1 MKNLLLHIRYLLR
14 SHDCVTIPGIGSF
27 IAATLPALVDESRA
41 LFMPPTRYIS
51 FNSEITHNDGLI
63 AASVARRDAVSF
75 ETATAKVEKAVE
87 QMRRDLSQFRFIDF
101 HGIGTLS
108 LDDQGLLQFI
118 PEASAEFINPYSIL
132 QPVAMHIEAAEE
144 PVAPKRR
151 PRIIR
156 IGAGAMRVA
165 ASVAITVSLG
175 ALLFFPLRDSS
186 TLPFIKAA
194 IWPSAMSNVQA
205 TPAFVEKPQPHVELI
220 FAEAPAHGHEILQTS
235 GITAQDEET
244 PAPVFGVVVGVFS
257 DADKAEIFIGNTP
270 GLVTY
275 PAKNGRQFRVC
286 AATASTMEEC
296 AAMAS
301 KYRADG
307 TWPEAWPARL
317 R

>member
-1 MKNLLLHIRYLLR
+1 MKNLLLHIRYLVR

-51 FNSEITHNDGLI
+51 FNSEINHNDGLI
-63 AASVARRDAVSF
+63 AASIARRDNISF
-75 ETATAKVEKAVE
+75 EAATTRVETAVN
-87 QMRRDLSQFRFIDF
+87 QIRHDLAHFREIDF
-101 HGIGTLS
+101 PGIGTLG
-108 LDDQGLLQFI
+108 LDLASDRIQFY
-118 PEASAEFINPYSIL
+118 PSASADFINPYAIL
-132 QPVAMHIEAAEE
+132 QPVAMHVETAEE
-144 PVAPKRR
+144 PVVPRRR

-194 IWPSAMSNVQA
+194 IWPSTVGEVPA
-205 TPAFVEKPQPHVELI
+205 TTAFVEKPQPEVELI
-220 FAEAPAHGHEILQTS
+220 FAEAPADGHEILS
-235 GITAQDEET
+235 PGST
-244 PAPVFGVVVGVFS
+244 PASVETDAPVYGVVVGVFS
-257 DADKAEIFIGNTP
+257 DAEKAEAFIGDASGMTSFQ
-270 GLVTY
+270 
-275 PAKNGRQFRVC
+275 ARNGQFRVC

-301 KYRADG
+301 KYRTDG
-307 TWPEAWPARL
+307 TWPEAWPARI

>member
-1 MKNLLLHIRYLLR
+1 MKNLLLHIRYLVR

-51 FNSEITHNDGLI
+51 FNSEINHNDGLI
-63 AASVARRDAVSF
+63 AASIARRDAISF
-75 ETATAKVEKAVE
+75 ESATSRVEKAVE
-87 QMRRDLSQFRFIDF
+87 QMRRDLTQFRFIDF
-101 HGIGTLS
+101 PGIGTLS
-108 LDDQGLLQFI
+108 LDEQGLLQFT
-118 PEASAEFINPYSIL
+118 PAQSAGFINPYAIL
-132 QPVAMHIEAAEE
+132 QPVAMHVETAEE
-144 PVAPKRR
+144 PVVPRRR

-194 IWPSAMSNVQA
+194 IWPSTVGEVPA
-205 TPAFVEKPQPHVELI
+205 TTATFVEKPQPEVELI
-220 FAEAPAHGHEILQTS
+220 FAEAPADGHEILS
-235 GITAQDEET
+235 PGSAPASAET
-244 PAPVFGVVVGVFS
+244 DAPVYGVVVGVFS
-257 DADKAEIFIGNTP
+257 NAEKAEAFIGDASGMTSFQ
-270 GLVTY
+270 
-275 PAKNGRQFRVC
+275 ARNGQFRVC
-286 AATASTMEEC
+286 AATAPTMEEC

-301 KYRADG
+301 KFRTDG
-307 TWPEAWPARL
+307 TWPEAWPARI